1 MSNAIGHT
9 LARILRPWFTKK
21 VQTQPDFVIGPH
33 DDPYMHRW
41 YVIPRNRWF
50 NIYLHEFHRS
60 DDDRATH
67 THPWLSVSLM
77 LNGVI
82 QEIIE
87 DPDAPW
93 FQGKNV
99 ARTDRWIEKGAIT
112 YRSAKMA
119 HRIVLFNDDWLEHG
133 NPITLFIT
141 GPRIREWGFHCPKG
155 WVHWKDFTSNTDG
168 NSLTGRGCD
177 V

>member
-1 MSNAIGHT
+1 MIGRT

-50 NIYLHEFHRS
+50 NIYLHQFHRS
-60 DDDRATH
+60 DDDRALH
-67 THPWLSVSLM
+67 DHPWHSVSLM
-77 LNGVI
+77 LEGGVI
-82 QEIIE
+82 EVWD
-87 DPDAPW
+87 DPDPAP
-93 FQGKNV
+93 K
-99 ARTDRWIEKGAIT
+99 TIPWIDKGMIT
-112 YRSAKMA
+112 FRRAEFA
-119 HRIVLFNDDWLEHG
+119 HRIEVLPRFG
-133 NPITLFIT
+133 KPVTLFIT

-168 NSLTGRGCD
+168 NSVRGRGCD
-177 V
+177 D